1 MTAELPL
8 NFKCPAAGRT
18 AAVIIAVKKILF
30 TMNKSNKTLIRFLK
44 YWILINLCQFKV
56 NFVFFPNKKW
66 SKTGY
71 KSVNFYDI
79 KKFRTYFTR

>member
-44 YWILINLCQFKV
+44 Y
-56 NFVFFPNKKW
+56 
-66 SKTGY
+66 
-71 KSVNFYDI
+71 
-79 KKFRTYFTR
+79 